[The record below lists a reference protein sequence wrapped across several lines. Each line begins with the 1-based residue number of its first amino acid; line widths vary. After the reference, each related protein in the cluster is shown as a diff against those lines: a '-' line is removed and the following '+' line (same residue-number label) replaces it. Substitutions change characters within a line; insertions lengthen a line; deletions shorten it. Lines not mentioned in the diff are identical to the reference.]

1 MRKFKENYAVKL
13 FPMLRS
19 LNSSS
24 SLGILCY
31 MLNYIKVKAKF
42 RQK

>member
-24 SLGILCY
+24 LGILCY

>member
-1 MRKFKENYAVKL
+1 MRKFKENYGVKL

-19 LNSSS
+19 LNSS